1 MSESSD
7 EGIGSMS
14 PEPVAMIAP
23 CINNTGGTSPTI
35 ITGVD
40 ESNNANNNNDLIE
53 LRLQL
58 DRERGMRMI
67 LEDQVR
73 SLESQLYPERIREIT
88 QQVQLQYQH
97 RDEASEILYNI
108 DYFIK

>member
-1 MSESSD
+1 
-7 EGIGSMS
+7 MS
-14 PEPVAMIAP
+14 PEPVAMIATG
-23 CINNTGGTSPTI
+23 INNAGGTSPTI
-35 ITGVD
+35 ITGIDV
-40 ESNNANNNNDLIE
+40 EPNNTNSNGDLIE

-58 DRERGMRMI
+58 DRERGLRMI

-97 RDEASEILYNI
+97 RDEVKFNFYII
-108 DYFIK
+108 D

>member
-1 MSESSD
+1 MCTGITVSESSD

-14 PEPVAMIAP
+14 PEPVAMIAAA
-23 CINNTGGTSPTI
+23 INNTGSVSPTI

-40 ESNNANNNNDLIE
+40 EPSSANSNNDLIE

-58 DRERGMRMI
+58 DRERGLRMI

-73 SLESQLYPERIREIT
+73 SYESQLYPERIREIT
-88 QQVQLQYQH
+88 QQVQLQFQH
-97 RDEASEILYNI
+97 RDEVN
-108 DYFIK
+108 